1 MDPTSSPS
9 KEADNVVGSPKKPTK
24 GGETSVSTH
33 VAATAEFDFDEGHA
47 PVLYSKRSIFFMIL
61 FSGLA
66 IGSDAYNSALMGQL
80 LLLLTALYPDTLSVA
95 TQSQLTNAF
104 IIGLILGMLAFGF
117 ISDRLGR
124 KSGAVLTTL
133 FLSVGIIMTAVSHG
147 TSDKGLFWMLTVS
160 RGIAGF
166 GAGGEYPVSGA
177 GTAES
182 TDDSPRARKHRG
194 FIFAMVA
201 DVSASLGFVFSGLVP
216 LLLLLCFHEREAHYE
231 KIWRIAFALGVI
243 PPVSIFWFRWRMAM
257 SSAER
262 RSSAR
267 NTILP
272 YHLAIKR
279 YWRPLLGSALAW
291 FIYNYIAYPFGLFS
305 STISASVNAGD
316 SLVKSYGWGTLINCF
331 YLPGG
336 FIGGYLSDKIGRRKT
351 MALGFGLQACLGFII
366 GGCLEYIQKRTALF
380 IVLYGLFLTL
390 GEIGPGA
397 TIVATSSEFFPTS
410 IRGQMLGLCAAF
422 SKAGAAIG
430 TSVFKPILASYGDD
444 TVRGNQAVFLIGSGF
459 AVLGMLV
466 AWFFIPAH
474 PPNLVE
480 EDENWKVYLQDA
492 GYEIQWGDDKAQDPK
507 RVVFDAVRDK
517 TVD

>member
-1 MDPTSSPS
+1 MEPS
-9 KEADNVVGSPKKPTK
+9 HITEK
-24 GGETSVSTH
+24 
-33 VAATAEFDFDEGHA
+33 DFDITTTAAKDGESKVTA
-47 PVLYSKRSIFFMIL
+47 QTALVLGADVEIGAASDLNPKRSIFFMVL

-66 IGSDAYNSALMGQL
+66 IGSDAYNSAAMGQL
-80 LLLLTALYPDTLSVA
+80 SLLFAVLYPDTLSVA

-104 IIGLILGMLAFGF
+104 IVGLILGMLSFGF

-124 KSGAVLTTL
+124 ESGAVLTTL
-133 FLSVGIIMTAVSHG
+133 FLSVGIIMSAVSHG
-147 TSDKGLFWMLTVS
+147 KSDKGMFWMLTIS

-166 GAGGEYPVSGA
+166 GAGGEYPVAGA

-182 TDDSPRARKHRG
+182 TDDSDRARKHRG

-216 LLLLLCFHEREAHYE
+216 LLLLLCFRQQVSQYE
-231 KIWRIAFALGVI
+231 NVWRISFALGII
-243 PPVSIFWFRWRMAM
+243 PPISIFWFRYRMAM

-262 RSSAR
+262 KNSSR
-267 NTILP
+267 KTIMP
-272 YHLAIKR
+272 YHLAIRR
-279 YWRPLLGSALAW
+279 YWRPLLGSTLAW

-305 STISASVNAGD
+305 STIASSVGAGD
-316 SLVKSYGWGTLINCF
+316 TLVKSYGWGTLINCF

-351 MALGFGLQACLGFII
+351 MALGFGLQACLGFIM
-366 GGCLEYIQKRTALF
+366 GGALEHIQNRTALF

-390 GEIGPGA
+390 GEVGPGA

-410 IRGQMLGLCAAF
+410 IRGQMLGLCAAM

-444 TVRGNQAVFLIGSGF
+444 TTRGNQAVFLIGSGF

-466 AWFFIPAH
+466 AWFLIPAH
-474 PPNLVE
+474 AADLVS
-480 EDENWKVYLQDA
+480 EDEDWKTYLQDA
-492 GYEIQWGDDKAQDPK
+492 GYDIQWGDTSAKHLK
-507 RVVFDAVRDK
+507 VFSKCMREK
-517 TVD
+517 E

>member
-1 MDPTSSPS
+1 MEPSQVPEKDLNISSTAAKNEEPKVQAQAAPIADIDVEYVTS
-9 KEADNVVGSPKKPTK
+9 
-24 GGETSVSTH
+24 
-33 VAATAEFDFDEGHA
+33 
-47 PVLYSKRSIFFMIL
+47 PVLYSKRSIFFMVL

-66 IGSDAYNSALMGQL
+66 IGSDAYNSASMGQL
-80 LLLLTALYPDTLSVA
+80 LLLFGVLYPGTLSVA

-104 IIGLILGMLAFGF
+104 IIGLILGMLSFGF

-133 FLSVGIIMTAVSHG
+133 FLAVGIIMSAVSHG
-147 TSDKGLFWMLTVS
+147 KNDKGMFWMLTIS

-166 GAGGEYPVSGA
+166 GAGGEYPVAGA

-182 TDDSPRARKHRG
+182 TDDSVRARKHRG

-201 DVSASLGFVFSGLVP
+201 DVSASLGFIFSGLVP
-216 LLLLLCFHEREAHYE
+216 LLLLLCFRQQESQYE
-231 KIWRIAFALGVI
+231 NVWRISFALGVI
-243 PPVSIFWFRWRMAM
+243 PPVSIFWFRYRMAM

-262 RSSAR
+262 KNSSR
-267 NTILP
+267 KTIMP
-272 YHLAIKR
+272 YHLAIRR

-305 STISASVNAGD
+305 STIASSVGAGD
-316 SLVKSYGWGTLINCF
+316 TLVKSYGWGTLINCF

-336 FIGGYLSDKIGRRKT
+336 FIGGYLSDKIGRRRT
-351 MALGFGLQACLGFII
+351 MALGFGLQACLGFIM
-366 GGCLEYIQKRTALF
+366 GGALEHIQNHTGLF
-380 IVLYGLFLTL
+380 IFLYGLFLTL
-390 GEIGPGA
+390 GEVGPGA

-410 IRGQMLGLCAAF
+410 IRGQMLGLCAAA

-474 PPNLVE
+474 APDLE
-480 EDENWKVYLQDA
+480 QEDENWKVYLQDA
-492 GYEIQWGDDKAQDPK
+492 GYEIEWGDSKAKDPK
-507 RVVFDAVRDK
+507 KVVFDAVRDK
-517 TVD
+517 M

>member
-1 MDPTSSPS
+1 MDSITSPEKEDRVPNFTAKDEGSKISTQAAPTT
-9 KEADNVVGSPKKPTK
+9 DL
-24 GGETSVSTH
+24 
-33 VAATAEFDFDEGHA
+33 DFEEGHA
-47 PVLYSKRSIFFMIL
+47 PVLYSKRSIFFMVL

-80 LLLLTALYPDTLSVA
+80 LLLLTAIYPDSLSVG

-147 TSDKGLFWMLTVS
+147 TSDSGLFWMLTVS

-216 LLLLLCFHEREAHYE
+216 LLLLLCFHEREERYE
-231 KIWRIAFALGVI
+231 KIWRIAFALGII
-243 PPVSIFWFRWRMAM
+243 PPISIFWFRWRMSM

-267 NTILP
+267 STILP
-272 YHLAIKR
+272 YHLALKR
-279 YWRPLLGSALAW
+279 YWRPLLGSAAAW

-305 STISASVNAGD
+305 STITASLNPD
-316 SLVKSYGWGTLINCF
+316 SSLVKAYGWGTLINCF

-336 FIGGYLSDKIGRRKT
+336 FIGGWLSDRLGRRKT
-351 MALGFGLQACLGFII
+351 MALGFTLQACLGFIL
-366 GGCLEYIQKRTALF
+366 GGCLEYIQSRTALF

-410 IRGQMLGLCAAF
+410 IRGQMLGLCAAV

-430 TSVFKPILASYGDD
+430 TSVFKPIRASYGTD

-459 AVLGMLV
+459 AVLGAAV
-466 AWFFIPAH
+466 AWFLIPAH
-474 PPNLVE
+474 APDLVR
-480 EDENWKVYLQDA
+480 EDENWKTYLRDA
-492 GYEIQWGDDKAQDPK
+492 GYDIQWGDEQTRDPAG
-507 RVVFDAVRDK
+507 VVFDSIRDK

>member
-1 MDPTSSPS
+1 MDVEEEP
-9 KEADNVVGSPKKPTK
+9 A
-24 GGETSVSTH
+24 
-33 VAATAEFDFDEGHA
+33 
-47 PVLYSKRSIFFMIL
+47 LYSKRSIFFMVL

-80 LLLLTALYPDTLSVA
+80 GLLLTVIYPDTLSVA
-95 TQSQLTNAF
+95 MQSQLTNAF

-124 KSGAVLTTL
+124 RSGAVLTTL
-133 FLSVGIIMTAVSHG
+133 FLSVGIVMSAASHG
-147 TSDKGLFWMLTVS
+147 TSDNGLFWMLTIS

-194 FIFAMVA
+194 FIFAMVS
-201 DVSASLGFVFSGLVP
+201 DVSASFGFIFSGLVP
-216 LLLLLCFHEREAHYE
+216 LLLLLCFQEEE
-231 KIWRIAFALGVI
+231 KQYGKVWRIAFALGVI
-243 PPVSIFWFRWRMAM
+243 PPISIFWFRYRLAM

-267 NTILP
+267 HAILP
-272 YHLAIKR
+272 YHLAVKR

-305 STISASVNAGD
+305 SSILASVNAGD

-336 FIGGYLSDKIGRRKT
+336 FIGGYLSDRIGRRRT

-366 GGCLEYIQKRTALF
+366 GGCFPQIQDRTALF
-380 IVLYGLFLTL
+380 IILYGLFLTL

-397 TIVATSSEFFPTS
+397 CIVATSSEFFPTS
-410 IRGQMLGLCAAF
+410 IRGQMMGLCSAIG
-422 SKAGAAIG
+422 KAGAAIG
-430 TSVFKPILASYGDD
+430 TSVFKPILASYGDN
-444 TVRGNQAVFLIGSGF
+444 VLRGNQAVFLIGSGF

-466 AWFFIPAH
+466 AWFFIPSQPA
-474 PPNLVE
+474 NLVQ
-480 EDENWKVYLQDA
+480 EDDQWKLYLREA
-492 GYEIQWGDDKAQDPK
+492 GYDIHFGDDKTKDPPK
-507 RVVFDAVRDK
+507 VQFDGVRQK
-517 TVD
+517 TMTID

>member
-1 MDPTSSPS
+1 MPG
-9 KEADNVVGSPKKPTK
+9 KYG
-24 GGETSVSTH
+24 
-33 VAATAEFDFDEGHA
+33 AANKDVLTAPEVDVEEVRT
-47 PVLYSKRSIFFMIL
+47 PVLYSKRSIFFMVL

-80 LLLLTALYPDTLSVA
+80 LLLFGELYPDTLTVA

-104 IIGLILGMLAFGF
+104 IIGLIIGMLAFGF

-147 TSDKGLFWMLTVS
+147 TSQKGMFWMLTIS

-182 TDDSPRARKHRG
+182 TDDSARARKHRG

-216 LLLLLCFHEREAHYE
+216 LLLLLCFKQRASDYE
-231 KIWRIAFALGVI
+231 KVWRIAFALGII
-243 PPVSIFWFRWRMAM
+243 PPVSIFWFRYRMAM

-262 RSSAR
+262 RSSSR
-267 NTILP
+267 KTIMP
-272 YHLAIKR
+272 YHLAIRR
-279 YWRPLLGSALAW
+279 YWRPLLGSAAAW

-305 STISASVNAGD
+305 STISASVGAGD
-316 SLVKSYGWGTLINCF
+316 TLVKSYGWGTLINCF

-336 FIGGYLSDKIGRRKT
+336 FIGGYLSDKIGRRRT
-351 MALGFGLQACLGFII
+351 MALGFGLQAILGFIM

-390 GEIGPGA
+390 GEVGPGA

-430 TSVFKPILASYGDD
+430 TSVFKPILASYGDNAF
-444 TVRGNQAVFLIGSGF
+444 RGNQAVFLIGSGF

-474 PPNLVE
+474 PPMLEE
-480 EDENWKVYLQDA
+480 EDADWKTYLRDH
-492 GYEIQWGDDKAQDPK
+492 GYEIEWGDTQAPDPK
-507 RVVFDAVRDK
+507 HVTFDAVRDK
-517 TVD
+517 M